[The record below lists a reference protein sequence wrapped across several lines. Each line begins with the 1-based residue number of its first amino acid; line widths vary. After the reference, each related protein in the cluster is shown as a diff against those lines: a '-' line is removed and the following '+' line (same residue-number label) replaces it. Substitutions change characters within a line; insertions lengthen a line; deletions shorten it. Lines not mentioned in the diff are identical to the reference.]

1 MGSHYPDVKVIQ
13 TSQGYP
19 STEKR
24 KIYPV
29 KLILPPSARVHYE
42 DETTTLEP
50 PRLVNFYLTG
60 VGFNLKGRPLYCL
73 GYPQHSKTGAY
84 R

>member
-1 MGSHYPDVKVIQ
+1 MQSYYPDVKVIQ
-13 TSQGYP
+13 TSQGCP

-29 KLILPPSARVHYE
+29 QSVSPPSARVHYE

-60 VGFNLKGRPLYCL
+60 VGFKVKEPVE
-73 GYPQHSKTGAY
+73 
-84 R
+84 

>member
-1 MGSHYPDVKVIQ
+1 MQSHYPDVKVIQ
-13 TSQGYP
+13 TSQGCP

-29 KLILPPSARVHYE
+29 QSVSPPSARVHYE

-50 PRLVNFYLTG
+50 PRLINFYLTG
-60 VGFNLKGRPLYCL
+60 
-73 GYPQHSKTGAY
+73 AY
-84 R
+84 LSAGIFTRRSFGGMAYFIGTN